1 MMATGLLDYLE
12 AIGETGATLGSGAA
26 ATMAGIPY
34 GILQNIR
41 SGKYGTKEGVKLADK
56 ATQDFIKQ
64 YTYAPR
70 GQMAQNAM
78 QSVAGLLESTKL
90 PPVLPE
96 AGLLAAIPKG
106 TYASQFERAGM
117 AAERAMEPVA
127 ANVMARGGL
136 PAQLLTDLTQGT
148 RSQML
153 PGNNVFDPR
162 FDPRVLEQER
172 LKNLKTTIV
181 PIQNYNVP
189 EVSLANYEGYPFIT
203 SMADRTRTG
212 LLTDIDGV
220 LLNRP
225 VELQGGQPYMFEN
238 PGQVWAS
245 GKKPATDIYELAAEL
260 KSATKKDPL
269 FLPWVMSPSGSD
281 FANMTGETML
291 AYAQSAMG
299 KGTKSALDSRIKKQ
313 FIPDWKGIDD
323 PASINQF
330 KNLSDKKRKSMK
342 KTLLDKEFRNE
353 GGLSI
358 GEARLAIADPAQL
371 MTKDASILN
380 VGQVFP
386 DRPMIMQSGHSSYPL
401 GVPGQGLGVSKDQ
414 FNIFQLLQ
422 DYSKSRGIKDPTNPS
437 RPDIRT
443 LEMKP
448 YGGLLTADVL
458 KSLGY

>member
-1 MMATGLLDYLE
+1 MATGLLDYLE
-12 AIGETGATLGSGAA
+12 AAGETGATLGSGAA
-26 ATMAGIPY
+26 ATLAGIPY

-70 GQMAQNAM
+70 GQMAQNAL

-117 AAERAMEPVA
+117 AAERALEPVA

-162 FDPRVLEQER
+162 FDARKLEQER
-172 LKNLKTTIV
+172 LRNLKTNVV
-181 PIQNYNVP
+181 PIYDYTVP
-189 EVSLANYEGYPFIT
+189 KINLADYQDYPFIT
-203 SMADRTRTG
+203 SMSDRTRTG

-220 LLNRP
+220 SLNRP
-225 VELQGGQPYMFEN
+225 VYLQGGQPYMYEN

-245 GKKPATDIYELAAEL
+245 GTKPASDIYKMANML
-260 KSATKKDPL
+260 KETTGKDPL
-269 FLPWVMSPSGSD
+269 YIPWVMSPSGSD

-291 AYAQSAMG
+291 SYAQTVMG
-299 KGTKSALDSRIKKQ
+299 KDTKKGLDRQIKNR
-313 FIPDWKGIDD
+313 FIPDWLGLDD
-323 PASINQF
+323 PASIEQF
-330 KNLSDKKRKSMK
+330 RNLSDRKRKSMK

-358 GEARLAIADPAQL
+358 GEARLAIADPNQL
-371 MTKDASILN
+371 NLPDASILN
-380 VGQVFP
+380 VGQIFP
-386 DRPMIMQSGHSSYPL
+386 DQPLIMQSGHAAYPL
-401 GVPGQGLGVSKDQ
+401 GVPGQGLGAVKGGQ
-414 FNIFQLLQ
+414 NIFDLLLMHRLN
-422 DYSKSRGIKDPTNPS
+422 RGIIDPSNPS
-437 RPDIRT
+437 RKDIRT

-448 YGGLLTADVL
+448 YAGLLDADLL
-458 KSLGY
+458 KSLGN

>member
-1 MMATGLLDYLE
+1 MATGLLDYLE

-34 GILQNIR
+34 GIMQNIR

-70 GQMAQNAM
+70 GQMAQNAL

-162 FDPRVLEQER
+162 FDARKLEQER
-172 LKNLKTTIV
+172 LRNLKTNVV
-181 PIQNYNVP
+181 PIYDYTIPKIN
-189 EVSLANYEGYPFIT
+189 LADYQDYPFIT
-203 SMADRTRTG
+203 SMSDRTRTG

-220 LLNRP
+220 SLNRP
-225 VELQGGQPYMFEN
+225 VYLQGGQPYMYEN

-245 GKKPATDIYELAAEL
+245 GTKPASDIYKMANML
-260 KSATKKDPL
+260 KETTGKDPL
-269 FLPWVMSPSGSD
+269 YIPWVMSPSGSD

-291 AYAQSAMG
+291 SYAQTVMG
-299 KGTKSALDSRIKKQ
+299 KDTKKGLDRQIKNR
-313 FIPDWKGIDD
+313 FIPDWLGLDD
-323 PASINQF
+323 PASIEQF
-330 KNLSDKKRKSMK
+330 RNLSDRKRKSMK

-358 GEARLAIADPAQL
+358 GEARLAIADPNQL
-371 MTKDASILN
+371 NLPDASILN
-380 VGQVFP
+380 VGQIFP
-386 DRPMIMQSGHSSYPL
+386 DQPLIMQSGHSAYPL
-401 GVPGQGLGVSKDQ
+401 GVPGQGLGAVEGGQ
-414 FNIFQLLQ
+414 NIFDLLLMHRLN
-422 DYSKSRGIKDPTNPS
+422 RGIIDPSNPS
-437 RPDIRT
+437 RKDIRT

-448 YGGLLTADVL
+448 YAGLLDADLL
-458 KSLGY
+458 KSLGN

>member
-1 MMATGLLDYLE
+1 MATGLLDYLE

-34 GILQNIR
+34 GIMQNIR
-41 SGKYGTKEGVKLADK
+41 SGKYGTKQGVKLADK

-70 GQMAQNAM
+70 GQMAQNAL
-78 QSVAGLLESTKL
+78 QSVAGLMDTAKL

-117 AAERAMEPVA
+117 AAERALEPVA

-153 PGNNVFDPR
+153 PSNNVFDPR
-162 FDPRVLEQER
+162 FDARKLEQER
-172 LKNLKTTIV
+172 LRNLKTNVV
-181 PIQNYNVP
+181 PIYDYTIPKIN
-189 EVSLANYEGYPFIT
+189 LADYQDYPFIT
-203 SMADRTRTG
+203 SMSDRTRTG

-220 LLNRP
+220 SLNRP
-225 VELQGGQPYMFEN
+225 VYLQGGQPYMYEN

-245 GKKPATDIYELAAEL
+245 GAKPASDIYKMANML
-260 KSATKKDPL
+260 KETTGKDPL
-269 FLPWVMSPSGSD
+269 YIPWVMSPSGSD

-291 AYAQSAMG
+291 SYAQTVMG
-299 KGTKSALDSRIKKQ
+299 KDTKKGLDRQIKNR
-313 FIPDWKGIDD
+313 FIPDWVGLDD
-323 PASINQF
+323 PASIEQF
-330 KNLSDKKRKSMK
+330 RNLSDRKRKSMK

-358 GEARLAIADPAQL
+358 GEARLAIADPNQL
-371 MTKDASILN
+371 NLPDASILN
-380 VGQVFP
+380 VGQIFP
-386 DRPMIMQSGHSSYPL
+386 DQPMIMQSGHAAYPL
-401 GVPGQGLGVSKDQ
+401 GVPGQGLGAVQDNK
-414 FNIFQLLQ
+414 NIFDLLLMHRLN
-422 DYSKSRGIKDPTNPS
+422 RGIIDPSNPS
-437 RPDIRT
+437 RKDIRT

-448 YGGLLTADVL
+448 YAGLLDADLL
-458 KSLGY
+458 KSLGN

>member
-1 MMATGLLDYLE
+1 MMAGLLDYLE
-12 AIGETGATLGSGAA
+12 AAGETGATLGSGAA
-26 ATMAGIPY
+26 ATLAGIPY

-41 SGKYGTKEGVKLADK
+41 SGKYGTKEGVRLADK

-70 GQMAQNAM
+70 GQMAQNAL

-96 AGLLAAIPKG
+96 AGLLAAIPKA

-162 FDPRVLEQER
+162 FDARKLEQDR
-172 LKNLKTTIV
+172 LRNLKTNVV
-181 PIQNYNVP
+181 PIYDYTIPKIN
-189 EVSLANYEGYPFIT
+189 LADYQDYPFIT
-203 SMADRTRTG
+203 SMSDRTRTG

-220 LLNRP
+220 SLNRP
-225 VELQGGQPYMFEN
+225 VYLQGGQPYMYEN

-245 GKKPATDIYELAAEL
+245 GTKPASDIYKMANML
-260 KSATKKDPL
+260 KETTGKDPL
-269 FLPWVMSPSGSD
+269 YIPWVMSPSGSD

-291 AYAQSAMG
+291 SYAQTVMG
-299 KGTKSALDSRIKKQ
+299 KDTKKGLDRQIKNR
-313 FIPDWKGIDD
+313 FIPDWLGLDD
-323 PASINQF
+323 PASIEQF
-330 KNLSDKKRKSMK
+330 RNLSDRKRKSMK

-358 GEARLAIADPAQL
+358 GEARLAIADPNQL
-371 MTKDASILN
+371 NLPDASILN

-386 DRPMIMQSGHSSYPL
+386 DQPLIMQSGHSAYPL
-401 GVPGQGLGVSKDQ
+401 GVPGQGLGAVEGGQ
-414 FNIFQLLQ
+414 NIFDLLLMHRLN
-422 DYSKSRGIKDPTNPS
+422 RGIIDPSNPS
-437 RPDIRT
+437 RKDIRT

-448 YGGLLTADVL
+448 YAGLLDADLL
-458 KSLGY
+458 KSLGN

>member
-26 ATMAGIPY
+26 ATLAGIPY

-70 GQMAQNAM
+70 GQMAQNAL

-260 KSATKKDPL
+260 KSGTKKDPL

-342 KTLLDKEFRNE
+342 RQLLDKEFRNE

-358 GEARLAIADPAQL
+358 GEARLAIADPTQL

-401 GVPGQGLGVSKDQ
+401 GVPGQGLGVSKDK

-422 DYSKSRGIKDPTNPS
+422 DYSKSRGIKDPTNPL